1 MASQDFSRGLAAMAN
16 VKRPES
22 PGPPP
27 DEFEDDR
34 EAPGFERP
42 PDQTEPEEEPES
54 ITGRPTVSEEI
65 STLRERLAAEG
76 ARREQMQREVEFLA
90 RASMTQQ
97 QAQQPPPMDPV
108 REAMNL
114 FRIDPHTWN
123 QMLADPERGAELA
136 TNALQSAVL
145 IGSQLS
151 QNHQQAVLQQVAQH
165 LHSQN
170 QQSVIAR
177 EGEEMKRMF
186 WERNQNLLP
195 YERLVRQFASEVA
208 GEVNQGRQY
217 TSEQVLHEIGS
228 RTRAELRSN
237 YGLEVG
243 EPAAPRRGR
252 VSSMS
257 DARDR
262 MRPAAAEMGSGLGRR
277 AAALSPVQKSLYR
290 LARRG

>member
-1 MASQDFSRGLAAMAN
+1 MAQDYRTGLGNMMGH
-16 VKRPES
+16 VERPRPPSMPEDEQEA
-22 PGPPP
+22 PPP
-27 DEFEDDR
+27 S
-34 EAPGFERP
+34 PLERP
-42 PDQTEPEEEPES
+42 DERDDEPEEPEGRQTIPEP
-54 ITGRPTVSEEI
+54 IAD
-65 STLRERLAAEG
+65 LRERLAAES
-76 ARREQMQREVEFLA
+76 ARREGMERELEFL
-90 RASMTQQ
+90 RRGQFQ
-97 QAQQPPPMDPV
+97 GQEVPQADPV

-114 FRIDPHTWN
+114 FRVDPHTWN
-123 QMLADPERGAELA
+123 QMIADPERGAEMA
-136 TNALQSAVL
+136 TNALQSAIL

-165 LHSQN
+165 MHAQN

-243 EPAAPRRGR
+243 EP
-252 VSSMS
+252 
-257 DARDR
+257 
-262 MRPAAAEMGSGLGRR
+262 
-277 AAALSPVQKSLYR
+277 
-290 LARRG
+290 